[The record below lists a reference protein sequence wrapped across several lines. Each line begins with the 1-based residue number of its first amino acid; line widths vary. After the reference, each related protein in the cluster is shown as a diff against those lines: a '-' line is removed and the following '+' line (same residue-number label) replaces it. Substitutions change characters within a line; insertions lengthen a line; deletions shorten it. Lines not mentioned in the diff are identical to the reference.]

1 MKTAVD
7 FTRAIERIENLHSNM
22 PILSRLQT
30 MLRDEN
36 TELFDAGR
44 LLRSDAPLCAQIV
57 RISNSLIYRRGG
69 FSSDLQEAIQ
79 KVGFQDIL
87 KMVGLALSKGLFF
100 RELPGYGITARE
112 YWQQSYFAALFME
125 RLAPRLKLEA
135 DEAYLIGLLH
145 MIGKVVIESLL
156 ADENIEVHWD
166 ASIPRGDW
174 EMMLV
179 GFRYDEAGA
188 LLLEKWGFPP
198 TLTRRIGRQNK
209 LPGDPPEMGVF
220 LLQFTT
226 VLMDNNRFETPLNEW
241 TLCPEHSF
249 WRYTRMTSEALRSD
263 LSRVLETLNKTRTF
277 LDSI

>member
-22 PILSRLQT
+22 PILSRLQS

-36 TELFDAGR
+36 TELHDAGR

-57 RISNSLIYRRGG
+57 RISNSLMYRRGG

-100 RELPGYGITARE
+100 RELPGYGMTAKD
-112 YWQQSYFAALFME
+112 YWQSSYFAALFLE
-125 RLAPRLKLEA
+125 ALAPKVKLET
-135 DEAYLIGLLH
+135 DESYLVGLLH
-145 MIGKVVIESLL
+145 LIGKVVIETLL
-156 ADENIEVHWD
+156 VDEHIEVHWD
-166 ASIPRGDW
+166 PSIPREEW
-174 EMMLV
+174 EMMIV

-188 LLLEKWGFPP
+188 LLLEKWGFPL
-198 TLTRRIGRQNK
+198 TITRRIARQNK

-220 LLQFTT
+220 LLQFATA
-226 VLMDNNRFETPLNEW
+226 LMVNNRFDTPLAEW
-241 TLCPEHSF
+241 TLCPDHAF
-249 WRYTRMTSEALRSD
+249 WSHTRITPESMRLD
-263 LSRVLETLNKTRTF
+263 LSRVLETLGKTRSF
-277 LDSI
+277 LESI